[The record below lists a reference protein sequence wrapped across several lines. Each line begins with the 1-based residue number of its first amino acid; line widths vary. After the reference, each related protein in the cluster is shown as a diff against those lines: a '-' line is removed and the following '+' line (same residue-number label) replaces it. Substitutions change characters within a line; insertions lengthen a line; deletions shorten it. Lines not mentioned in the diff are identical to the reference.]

1 VSEMRARIGRQAPV
15 IAVLAMA
22 AVAMERVLTQH
33 WREGAVLLG
42 VALLVAA
49 ALRIVLSTDRIGLL
63 AIRGRA
69 IDVLSYGGFGVAMVL
84 LASTITRGSL
94 TPG

>member
-1 VSEMRARIGRQAPV
+1 M
-15 IAVLAMA
+15 IAVLVLAAIAMQ
-22 AVAMERVLTQH
+22 RVLTQH

-42 VALLVAA
+42 VALLAAA
-49 ALRIVLSTDRIGLL
+49 ALRMVLSTDRIGLL
-63 AIRGRA
+63 AIRSRA
-69 IDVLSYGGFGVAMVL
+69 IDVLSYGGFGGAMVL